1 MACGRL
7 AAQGVP
13 RRGVRSLAGDPE
25 RMSLDDI
32 SAELSTQKANEKSP
46 VHWVEIPGS
55 DRVVHVSEV
64 P

>member
-1 MACGRL
+1 M
-7 AAQGVP
+7 
-13 RRGVRSLAGDPE
+13 AGDPE